1 MTRFQ
6 HLSFT
11 AILFWINGCGAGQ
24 DPQLVVDSRFE
35 FTVEDS
41 RPAHQTREI
50 ILQAFHRIAGSNGLK
65 NRYRMVYKMDS
76 PLFPSDD
83 AFVGVQPSDVS
94 RPEPR
99 PLQDWLK
106 ILRLDRKLDL
116 YVVPNEDFYWESDY
130 RLNKKPVAFS
140 AEFILNFVSIG
151 ESKTKIYLIQKGA
164 HIRAG
169 KKFDLLGRTGPG
181 RYWDIRPVAP
191 SPRAATELAA
201 FLKAA
206 LAVH

>member
-6 HLSFT
+6 YLSIAT
-11 AILFWINGCGAGQ
+11 ILLWINGCDAGQ
-24 DPQLVVDSRFE
+24 DLQLVLDNRNE

-41 RPAHQTREI
+41 RPAHQIREI
-50 ILQAFHRIAGSNGLK
+50 ILQAFHRIAGSNGPK
-65 NRYRMVYKMDS
+65 DRYRMVYEMDS
-76 PLFPSDD
+76 PLFPPDD
-83 AFVGVQPSDVS
+83 AFVGAQPGDMSHL
-94 RPEPR
+94 EPR

-106 ILRLDRKLDL
+106 IPRRDRKLDL
-116 YVVPNEDFYWESDY
+116 YIVPNEDFYWESDY
-130 RLNKKPVAFS
+130 RLNKKPVPFS
-140 AEFILNFVSIG
+140 TEFILNFVLIS
-151 ESKTKIYLIQKGA
+151 ETKTKIYLIQKGA

-206 LAVH
+206 LAAH